1 MAFRPD
7 PAANLAPFADSDA
20 LARLPVTTR
29 DGAAARAKTLA
40 RRFQSR
46 GGPGDPGRSPP
57 PFSPDRSFTADRMEN
72 SDSYRQWGDLFRN
85 STAMG
90 FDFGAPPPDAPAG
103 QGFAGP
109 GPESKPKEE
118 IA

>member
-1 MAFRPD
+1 
-7 PAANLAPFADSDA
+7 
-20 LARLPVTTR
+20 
-29 DGAAARAKTLA
+29 
-40 RRFQSR
+40 
-46 GGPGDPGRSPP
+46 
-57 PFSPDRSFTADRMEN
+57 MEN
-72 SDSYRQWGDLFRN
+72 SDNYLKWSRLFRN

>member
-1 MAFRPD
+1 LAFRPD

-72 SDSYRQWGDLFRN
+72 SDNYLKWSRLFRD

-118 IA
+118 VA